1 MQGFL
6 TSVSALAKD
15 VSAAAT
21 QAAAQA
27 KTQAQK
33 TQEEFRRVVNSA
45 SSAEAGETASGEGED
60 TAQAQ
65 GSEVGQAASGGKG
78 LETFNTFFSR
88 AKEVAKDMA
97 VNARA
102 TAEEA
107 QGKLSELTASSA
119 ALLSANKQG
128 NDLESESQGKK
139 SERERYGVTDEM
151 VAFVKG
157 LTPDMFMAKSQEWP
171 KEDNDSWKLTPW
183 QEKHV
188 LLVLKEA
195 NELRDCR
202 YLLTPKKMSE
212 QRFWEIYFA
221 LSQRLMFNKPA
232 GVEAP
237 QAKGAEASVAGA
249 AERVEGLAL
258 REGGADSEGEGTPSA
273 DGEQSEGELSEDLE
287 AYLESVLADK
297 DASDG
302 EGEEEND
309 DDEED
314 GNLEDYINKLEED
327 IGSDTSD
334 EIVKVE
340 KDD

>member
-1 MQGFL
+1 
-6 TSVSALAKD
+6 
-15 VSAAAT
+15 
-21 QAAAQA
+21 
-27 KTQAQK
+27 
-33 TQEEFRRVVNSA
+33 
-45 SSAEAGETASGEGED
+45 
-60 TAQAQ
+60 
-65 GSEVGQAASGGKG
+65 
-78 LETFNTFFSR
+78 
-88 AKEVAKDMA
+88 MA

-139 SERERYGVTDEM
+139 SERERYGVTDDM

-258 REGGADSEGEGTPSA
+258 REGGADSEGRGRPPPTGSRARASSPKTSRLIWRASWRTRTPRTGRA
-273 DGEQSEGELSEDLE
+273 TRRTTTTKRTE
-287 AYLESVLADK
+287 
-297 DASDG
+297 
-302 EGEEEND
+302 
-309 DDEED
+309 
-314 GNLEDYINKLEED
+314 
-327 IGSDTSD
+327 TSRT
-334 EIVKVE
+334 ISTSSRRT
-340 KDD
+340 